1 MSATDQTPAKPE
13 PADLETFDLDGFIAG
28 IVQPTKVVAISQ
40 NRALGQQILEA
51 MQAVTDL
58 QDDER
63 TAKAEGRATKRRAA
77 TTESPE
83 LEAARKE
90 LADLEAQA
98 EGSFIFVKVEGGLT
112 SSIKKQA
119 VRESQERDGAV
130 DTYNHAVLAR
140 ITRLFKEDPRTHPD
154 ATGRVMDIDGWAKF
168 SEAIGHMQYDPIL
181 DAMIEVSNVGVSP
194 DFSQPAS
201 PSPAGDTS
209 SKS

>member
-1 MSATDQTPAKPE
+1 MPENKNDTTPETPTPQ

-28 IVQPTKVVAISQ
+28 IVQPSKVVAISQ

-51 MQAVTDL
+51 MQTVADL
-58 QDDER
+58 QDEER
-63 TAKAEGRATKRRAA
+63 TAKAEGRASKRRAA
-77 TTESPE
+77 STESPE

-90 LADLEAQA
+90 LTDLEAQA
-98 EGSFIFVKVEGGLT
+98 EGAFVFVRIEGLT
-112 SSIKKQA
+112 KRTRKQA
-119 VRESQERDGAV
+119 LKDAS
-130 DTYNHAVLAR
+130 DTDQYNLVVLSMSA
-140 ITRLFKEDPRTHPD
+140 KVHKNDPRTHPD
-154 ATGRVMDIDGWAKF
+154 SPGKVLSLEQWEEF
-168 SEAIGHMQYDPIL
+168 SEAIGYMQYDALL